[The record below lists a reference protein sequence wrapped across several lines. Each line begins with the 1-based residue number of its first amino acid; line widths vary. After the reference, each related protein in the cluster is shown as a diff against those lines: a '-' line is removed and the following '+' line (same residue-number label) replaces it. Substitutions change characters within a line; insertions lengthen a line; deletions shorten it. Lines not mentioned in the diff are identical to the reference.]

1 MKKHLSSRL
10 LSLLLALSLLASF
23 VVPVRAAGLSWNAVD
38 TAVSADLADRLV
50 QGEAQETVH
59 RDTDL
64 VRVSIV
70 LEEKPTVQA
79 GYSTMDIAR
88 NDGAMAYRESLQAR
102 QQAVAQ
108 SISAQALGGQAL
120 DALLARI
127 VKAHHNL
134 HFDSV
139 NYRRIEME
147 EGSGTGE
154 MEKRPLRIH
163 LLLKAFK
170 FVRRFTLR
178 RFRHLQLAPACNGQP
193 QRSGQRVRLLA
204 ISILQFG

>member
-120 DALLARI
+120 DVVWNLTLVGNIISANVPYGKLEAISQVEGVRSVILAPGQ
-127 VKAHHNL
+127 KP
-134 HFDSV
+134 
-139 NYRRIEME
+139 
-147 EGSGTGE
+147 GSSGPPGE
-154 MEKRPLRIH
+154 MKGPSLRCI
-163 LLLKAFK
+163 
-170 FVRRFTLR
+170 
-178 RFRHLQLAPACNGQP
+178 PQP
-193 QRSGQRVRLLA
+193 V
-204 ISILQFG
+204 

>member
-1 MKKHLSSRL
+1 MKKHLSSRF

-23 VVPVRAAGLSWNAVD
+23 AVPVRAAGLSWNAVD

-102 QQAVAQ
+102 QQAVAR
-108 SISAQALGGQAL
+108 SISTQVLGGQAL
-120 DALLARI
+120 D
-127 VKAHHNL
+127 V
-134 HFDSV
+134 V
-139 NYRRIEME
+139 
-147 EGSGTGE
+147 
-154 MEKRPLRIH
+154 
-163 LLLKAFK
+163 
-170 FVRRFTLR
+170 
-178 RFRHLQLAPACNGQP
+178 
-193 QRSGQRVRLLA
+193 
-204 ISILQFG
+204 

>member
-1 MKKHLSSRL
+1 MKKHLSSRF

-23 VVPVRAAGLSWNAVD
+23 AVPVRAAGLSWNAVD

-102 QQAVAQ
+102 QQAVAR
-108 SISAQALGGQAL
+108 SISTQVLGGQAL
-120 DALLARI
+120 D
-127 VKAHHNL
+127 VVWNL
-134 HFDSV
+134 TLVGNIISANVPYGKLEAISQVEGVQSV
-139 NYRRIEME
+139 SLERQYDPAEASRGD
-147 EGSGTGE
+147 EG
-154 MEKRPLRIH
+154 
-163 LLLKAFK
+163 
-170 FVRRFTLR
+170 V
-178 RFRHLQLAPACNGQP
+178 QP
-193 QRSGQRVRLLA
+193 QMYTSAGMIGSDAAWLE
-204 ISILQFG
+204 G